1 MLNRTTR
8 VTIRIMFKRAIS
20 NKIVIGR
27 TVLSRTVFNRAA
39 SGSLIAGQL
48 IMTAPYKKTGS
59 FHSLDMKMC

>member
-8 VTIRIMFKRAIS
+8 GTIRIMFNRAVS

-39 SGSLIAGQL
+39 SSSLIAGQL
-48 IMTAPYKKTGS
+48 IMTAPYRKTGS
-59 FHSLDMKMC
+59 FRSLDMNMC